1 MSVTWTIHR
10 DAGSM
15 AAALAD
21 ALAEALDARWATPGR
36 AALALAGGRT
46 APPVCRA
53 LAARSLDWSR
63 VSVLPTDER
72 WVAEAHADSNLQVL
86 RACFAGAPVELR
98 ALVPAAPGPT
108 PSATAANAALAGL
121 PRFAAVLL
129 GMGADGHFASLF
141 PGDPGLQAAL
151 SLDPPPPEPAVVVI
165 PDPMPAAGPH
175 PRISLTLARLLDS
188 DRLLL
193 ALSGADKRAVVEQA
207 LAAPARFPVGALL
220 TQTRCPV
227 EIHWSP

>member
-1 MSVTWTIHR
+1 MALNWTIHR
-10 DAGSM
+10 DAEAM

-21 ALAEALDARWATPGR
+21 ALGDALSARLAAPGR
-36 AALALAGGRT
+36 VALALAGGRT

-53 LAARSLDWSR
+53 LAARALDWSR
-63 VSVLPTDER
+63 VTVLPTDER
-72 WVAEAHADSNLQVL
+72 WVAESHADSNLRVL
-86 RACFAGAPVELR
+86 RGCFAGAPVELR
-98 ALVPAAPGPT
+98 ALVPEPPGPA
-108 PSATAANAALAGL
+108 PSAAAANAALAEL

-141 PGDPGLQAAL
+141 PGDPGLPAAL
-151 SLDPPPPEPAVVVI
+151 SLNPPPPEPAVVVI

-193 ALSGADKRAVVEQA
+193 AISGADKRAVVEQA
-207 LAAPARFPVGALL
+207 AAEPARFPVGALL
-220 TQTRCPV
+220 TQTLRPV

>member
-1 MSVTWTIHR
+1 MALNWTIHP
-10 DAGSM
+10 DAASM
-15 AAALAD
+15 AAALAG
-21 ALAEALDARWATPGR
+21 ALAKALTARLCMPGR

-53 LAARSLDWSR
+53 LAARPLPWSR

-72 WVAEAHADSNLQVL
+72 WVAESHADSNLRVL
-86 RACFAGAPVELR
+86 RECFAAAPAELR
-98 ALVPAAPGPT
+98 ALVPDAPGPT
-108 PSATAANAALAGL
+108 PSADAANAALADL

-141 PGDPGLQAAL
+141 PGDPGL
-151 SLDPPPPEPAVVVI
+151 
-165 PDPMPAAGPH
+165 GPH

-193 ALSGADKRAVVEQA
+193 AISGADKRAVVEQA
-207 LAAPARFPVGALL
+207 LAEPARFPVGALL
-220 TQTRCPV
+220 TQTLCPV

>member
-1 MSVTWTIHR
+1 MALNWTIHS
-10 DAGSM
+10 DAEAM
-15 AAALAD
+15 ARALAD
-21 ALAEALDARWATPGR
+21 ALDIALTARLTAPGR

-53 LAARSLDWSR
+53 LAARQLPWSR

-72 WVAEAHADSNLQVL
+72 WVAEAHADSNLRVL
-86 RACFAGAPVELR
+86 RECFAAAPAELR
-98 ALVPAAPGPT
+98 ALVPEAPGAT
-108 PSATAANAALAGL
+108 PSAEVANAALADV

-141 PGDPGLQAAL
+141 PGDPGLRAAL
-151 SLDPPPPEPAVVVI
+151 SLDPPLPEPAVVII

-175 PRISLTLARLLDS
+175 PRISLTLARLLDT

-193 ALSGADKRAVVEQA
+193 AISGADKRAVIEQA
-207 LAAPARFPVGALL
+207 LSAPASLPVGALL
-220 TQTRCPV
+220 TQMSCPV

>member
-1 MSVTWTIHR
+1 MPLNWTIHP
-10 DAGSM
+10 DAEAM

-21 ALAEALDARWATPGR
+21 ALAGALSTRLAAPGR
-36 AALALAGGRT
+36 AVLALAGGRT

-53 LAARSLDWSR
+53 LASRPLAWSR
-63 VSVLPTDER
+63 ITVLPTDER
-72 WVAEAHADSNLQVL
+72 WVAEAHADSNLRVL
-86 RACFAGAPVELR
+86 RECFAAAPVELR
-98 ALVPAAPGPT
+98 VLVPGEPGPRPT
-108 PSATAANAALAGL
+108 AATATTALAGV

-141 PGDPGLQAAL
+141 PGDAGLADAL
-151 SLDPPPPEPAVVVI
+151 SLDPPPPAPAVVVI

-175 PRISLTLARLLDS
+175 PRISLTLARLLDT

-193 ALSGADKRAVVEQA
+193 AITGADKRAVVEQA
-207 LAAPARFPVGALL
+207 LAEPARFPVGALL
-220 TQTRCPV
+220 TQTLCPV

>member
-1 MSVTWTIHR
+1 MPLIWTIHP
-10 DAGSM
+10 DADAM

-21 ALAEALDARWATPGR
+21 VLATALDARLASPGR

-72 WVAEAHADSNLQVL
+72 WVAESHADSNLRVL
-86 RACFAGAPVELR
+86 RECFAAVPAELR
-98 ALVPAAPGPT
+98 ALVPDAPGST
-108 PSATAANAALAGL
+108 PSADAANAALADL

-141 PGDPGLQAAL
+141 PGDAGLAAAL
-151 SLDPPPPEPAVVVI
+151 SLDPPPAEPAVVVI
-165 PDPMPAAGPH
+165 PDPLPAAGPH
-175 PRISLTLARLLDS
+175 PRISLTLARLLDT
-188 DRLLL
+188 DWLLL
-193 ALSGADKRAVVEQA
+193 AISGADKRAVIEQA
-207 LAAPARFPVGALL
+207 LAEPARFPVGALL